1 MSKEKIT
8 VYRPGTH
15 AGKRYKPGPEGITL
29 EVSASQAK
37 ALRDRGA
44 DKPPTGVTDS
54 AAAESAAVPPAAPA
68 NVPAGAGVGV
78 GVGNSVPEVPAD
90 KAAAARAPRG

>member
-15 AGKRYKPGPEGITL
+15 AGKRYNPGADGLVL

-37 ALRDRGA
+37 ALRAAGA

-54 AAAESAAVPPAAPA
+54 AVTVDTAPPATLVNA
-68 NVPAGAGVGV
+68 PAGAGAGGAVT
-78 GVGNSVPEVPAD
+78 EAPAD
-90 KAAAARAPRG
+90 RAAAARAPRAG

>member
-15 AGKRYKPGPEGITL
+15 AGKRYNPGPDGLVL
-29 EVSASQAK
+29 EVTASQAK
-37 ALRDRGA
+37 ALRAAGA

-54 AAAESAAVPPAAPA
+54 AGAADTAPPATPVNA
-68 NVPAGAGVGV
+68 PAGAGAGAGGAVT
-78 GVGNSVPEVPAD
+78 EAPAD
-90 KAAAARAPRG
+90 KTAAARAPRAG

>member
-15 AGKRYKPGPEGITL
+15 AGKRYTPGPDGLVL

-37 ALRDRGA
+37 ALREAGA

-54 AAAESAAVPPAAPA
+54 ARAADTAPPPAPA
-68 NVPAGAGVGV
+68 NAPAGAGAGAGGAVT
-78 GVGNSVPEVPAD
+78 EAPAD
-90 KAAAARAPRG
+90 KTSAARAPRGG